1 MKILRNKNFSKKE
14 NKEKRDNKRS
24 AAKIGATTLLGASGG
39 IYFGADKA
47 GENSRKKRIEIVSN
61 YEKALEQRAKE
72 IKAKGY
78 DPAEV
83 EVAKSLKFL
92 TDADKL
98 YKLANKEG
106 NKAFNKTMLKATGIG
121 AATGLGLGVA
131 NHVIAKNK
139 KKKKLENT
147 KK

>member
-1 MKILRNKNFSKKE
+1 MKILRNKSFSDPDKKE
-14 NKEKRDNKRS
+14 KKKKKKRNS
-24 AAKIGATTLLGASGG
+24 AIGATTGLGAVIGSQVGLIRG
-39 IYFGADKA
+39 EKDYDKRYN
-47 GENSRKKRIEIVSN
+47 EVVSE

-72 IKAKGY
+72 IKAKGF
-78 DPAEV
+78 DPAKV

-98 YKLANKEG
+98 SKLAAKEG
-106 NKAFNKTMLKATGIG
+106 NKAWAKTTLKATGIG

-139 KKKKLENT
+139 NKKEKK
-147 KK
+147 

>member
-1 MKILRNKNFSKKE
+1 M
-14 NKEKRDNKRS
+14 
-24 AAKIGATTLLGASGG
+24 
-39 IYFGADKA
+39 
-47 GENSRKKRIEIVSN
+47 EIVSN
-61 YEKALEQRAKE
+61 YKKALEQRAKE

-139 KKKKLENT
+139 KKKKHENT